1 VEFDQAE
8 LERTAS
14 SYFGWEDFRPGQQ
27 EAVTAALQGRD
38 VLAVMP
44 TGHGKSAI
52 YQLAAVQLEGPAVV
66 VSPLI
71 ALQNDQMQDLNAL
84 GEKTRAVAINS
95 TSSEREQEDHWDLL
109 DAGQVK
115 FLFLTP
121 EQLAKDEVASR
132 VAQARP
138 ALLVIDEAHCISS
151 WGHDFRPD
159 YLRLDTVREALG
171 GPTIVAL
178 TATASSPV
186 RDEIIE
192 RLKLRD
198 PLVLAE
204 GFDRPNLELSVQR
217 HEAESRKQQAVLDQ
231 VTELP
236 KPGLLYVS
244 TRRSTEEYAA
254 ALAERGIRALP
265 YHAGLAVRKR
275 EKAHEDFLAGNTDVV
290 VATTAF
296 GMGIDKPDVRF
307 VVHADIPDSL
317 DSYYQE
323 IGRGGRDG
331 ERTDV
336 VLHYRTEDVG
346 LRTFFGTRHARPEDL
361 RTVLEALDGCDKPM
375 PLKDLKAAV
384 KLSARAVTSTVNLLE
399 GAGVLGVSRKGVR
412 PYKRFDVDQGVQRA
426 VDEAEARVRMEHS
439 RIEMMRGY
447 AETDGCRRDYLL
459 RYFGESLP
467 EPCGS
472 CDNCRTGRTAASADT
487 EDGGFPVQSGVRHR
501 EWGPGVVMSHEGDH
515 MVVLF
520 EQEGY
525 KTLSRSAV
533 IEHDL
538 LTAVAAS
545 P

>member
-1 VEFDQAE
+1 VNFDQTE
-8 LERTAS
+8 LEATARN
-14 SYFGWEDFRPGQQ
+14 YFGWKDFRPGQQ
-27 EAVTAALQGRD
+27 EAVHAALQGRD

-52 YQLAAVQLEGPAVV
+52 YQLAAVMSDGPAVV

-71 ALQNDQMQDLNAL
+71 ALQNDQVQDLNDL
-84 GEKTRAVAINS
+84 GERTRAVAINS
-95 TSSEREQEDHWDLL
+95 TSSEREQEDSWEALEAG
-109 DAGQVK
+109 DAK
-115 FLFLTP
+115 FVFLTP
-121 EQLAKDEVASR
+121 EQLVKDEVAAR
-132 VAQARP
+132 VAKTRP

-171 GPTIVAL
+171 GPTVVAL

-186 RDEIIE
+186 RSEIVD
-192 RLKLRD
+192 RLKLAD
-198 PLVLAE
+198 PLILAE
-204 GFDRPNLELSVQR
+204 GFDRPNLQLSVER
-217 HEAESRKQQAVLDQ
+217 HESESRKQQAVLDQ
-231 VTELP
+231 ISELTR
-236 KPGLLYVS
+236 PGLLYVS

-265 YHAGLAVRKR
+265 YHAGLAVKKR

-331 ERTDV
+331 NPTDV
-336 VLHYRTEDVG
+336 VLHYRAEDVG

-361 RTVLEALDGCDKPM
+361 RAVLQALDGRDTPL
-375 PLKDLKAAV
+375 PLKELKQAVDL
-384 KLSARAVTSTVNLLE
+384 SPRAVTSTVNLLE
-399 GAGVLGVSRKGVR
+399 GAGVVGVSRKGVR
-412 PYKRFDVDQGVQRA
+412 PYKRYDVRQGVQRA

-439 RIEMMRGY
+439 RIDMMRGY

-459 RYFGESLP
+459 RYFGESLA

-472 CDNCRTGRTAASADT
+472 CDNCRNGRTEATISV

-501 EWGPGVVMSHEGDH
+501 EWGPGVVMSHDGDH

-533 IEHDL
+533 IENEL
-538 LTAVAAS
+538 LTAVPTPA
-545 P
+545 